1 MEMEKVNGKD
11 IIYKTA
17 VTLFWISLMVLIP
30 SCSFTTAYIQK
41 ETLSLLKEN
50 QTTKA
55 EVIQLLGKPI
65 RTTSPRHSEKGEVL
79 VYDYAKAKNVI
90 FSHSLEMERQTI
102 TLFIDNVGI
111 LRKVCVNEGL
121 ENMAKTMGV
130 FISPKKIA
138 LLKSKENQATKAEVI
153 DLLGKPDWIWPGE
166 EGKGEILGYFRAKS
180 KTSFADNIVPIAVGG
195 GVWAFFGG
203 IAGSAVAGAA
213 SGVMDDKDYTSDKE
227 QRINLFIDD
236 EDILRKIAVNDKPIK
251 MRGNTVGDYIEPAK
265 LSLLKENQT
274 TRTEV
279 IELIGKPD
287 YIGPGKEGKG
297 EYFSYYY
304 SREGIFTEE
313 KRQMISL
320 VIDDTG
326 ILREI
331 TVSEKLPK

>member
-1 MEMEKVNGKD
+1 MEKVNGKAA
-11 IIYKTA
+11 IYKTS
-17 VTLFWISLMVLIP
+17 VTLVWISLMMLM
-30 SCSFTTAYIQK
+30 SGCSTLNYTTNYIEK
-41 ETLSLLKEN
+41 GKLSLLKEN

-55 EVIQLLGKPI
+55 EVIQLIGKPV
-65 RTTSPRHSEKGEVL
+65 RTTQRHSEKGEVL
-79 VYDYAKAKNVI
+79 VYDYVKAKNFM
-90 FSHSLEMERQTI
+90 FSHEMERQTI
-102 TLFIDNVGI
+102 TLFIDNAGI

-130 FISPKKIA
+130 FISLEKIS
-138 LLKSKENQATKAEVI
+138 LLKSKENQATKEEVI
-153 DLLGKPDWIWPGE
+153 DLLGKPDWIRPGE

-180 KTSFADNIVPIAVGG
+180 KTSFADDIVPIAVGG
-195 GVWAFFGG
+195 AVWAFFGG

-236 EDILRKIAVNDKPIK
+236 EDILRKITVNDKPIK

-304 SREGIFTEE
+304 SREGLSAL
-313 KRQMISL
+313 SL
-320 VIDDTG
+320 QFG
-326 ILREI
+326 
-331 TVSEKLPK
+331 